1 MHNTQSFRF
10 HRQLNGFSVIEL
22 MVALAIT
29 AFLLIGLVQIFSS
42 VRASYDLQEG
52 LGRLQENARFATTFM
67 NDQLRDTGYFPFA
80 EHENPAVQIGFNF
93 PSILT
98 GDIPPPLTVNS
109 ADGGG
114 TTSDTLEVNIFDER
128 DCSGNLNPATPTGN
142 PAIGHKQIVFS
153 HDAVDSELQFTCRF
167 TLAPAVGLNP
177 PDVITN
183 QPVLNNVETLQFQY
197 GEDRTG
203 DGSADVYVDAGNWLA
218 VGNVVAIRV
227 GMILTSPDI
236 GTLPTDAQV
245 INVLNTDFPASGE
258 RELRRPVVFNINLRN
273 QTL

>member
-1 MHNTQSFRF
+1 MNSTQSLRQSQ
-10 HRQLNGFSVIEL
+10 QLNGFSVIEL

-52 LGRLQENARFATTFM
+52 LGRLQENARFANSFM

-80 EHENPAVQIGFNF
+80 EHENVDINIGFQF
-93 PSILT
+93 PSVLR
-98 GDIPPPLTVNS
+98 GDVPPPLTEDSV
-109 ADGGG
+109 DGGG
-114 TTSDTLEVNIFDER
+114 TDSDTLEVNLFDER
-128 DCSGNLNPATPTGN
+128 DCSGTLNAATATGN

-153 HDAVDSELQFTCRF
+153 HDADDNELQYTCRY
-167 TLAPAVGLNP
+167 TTAPVVAADP

-203 DGSADVYVDAGNWLA
+203 NGSADVYVDAGNWLA

-227 GMILTSPDI
+227 GLILTSPNI
-236 GTLPTDAQV
+236 GTLPPDDQV
-245 INVLNTDFPASGE
+245 INLLNTNFAASGN

>member
-1 MHNTQSFRF
+1 MNSTQSFRQPK
-10 HRQLNGFSVIEL
+10 QLNGFSVIEL

-52 LGRLQENARFATTFM
+52 LGRLQENARFANTFM
-67 NDQLRDTGYFPFA
+67 NDQLRETGYFPFA
-80 EHENPAVQIGFNF
+80 EHENPAIDIGFNF

-98 GDIPPPLTVNS
+98 GSVPPPLTVNS
-109 ADGGG
+109 TDGGG

-128 DCSGNLNPATPTGN
+128 DCSGNLNPPTTTGN
-142 PAIGHKQIVFS
+142 PAIGQKQIVFS
-153 HDAVDSELQFTCRF
+153 HDAVDNELQFTCRYNP
-167 TLAPAVGLNP
+167 TPAVGAP
-177 PDVITN
+177 TPVVINN

-197 GEDRTG
+197 GEDQTG
-203 DGSADVYVDAGNWLA
+203 NGSVDVYVDAGNWLA

-236 GTLPTDAQV
+236 GTLPADAQV
-245 INVLNTDFPASGE
+245 INLLNTNFPASGE

>member
-1 MHNTQSFRF
+1 MHDTRSFRF
-10 HRQLNGFSVIEL
+10 HRQLNGFSIIEL

-67 NDQLRDTGYFPFA
+67 NDQLRDTGYFPLP
-80 EHENPAVQIGFNF
+80 EHENPDIDIGFNF

-98 GDIPPPLTVNS
+98 GDVPPPLTLNTT
-109 ADGGG
+109 DGGG

-128 DCSGNLNPATPTGN
+128 DCSGNLNPVTTTGN
-142 PAIGHKQIVFS
+142 PAINHKQIVFV
-153 HDAVDSELQFTCRF
+153 HDAANNELQYTCRF
-167 TLAPAVGLNP
+167 GVPTLGVNP
-177 PDVITN
+177 PDIITN
-183 QPVLNNVETLQFQY
+183 QPVLNNIETLQFQY
-197 GEDRTG
+197 GEDRSG

-236 GTLPTDAQV
+236 GTLPADAQV
-245 INVLNTDFPASGE
+245 INMLNTNFPASGE

>member
-1 MHNTQSFRF
+1 MRNTQSFPQSQ
-10 HRQLNGFSVIEL
+10 QLNGFSVIEL

-67 NDQLRDTGYFPFA
+67 NDQLREAGYFPFA
-80 EHENPAVQIGFNF
+80 EHENPDVDIGFNF
-93 PSILT
+93 ASILT
-98 GDIPPPLTVNS
+98 GDVPPPLTVNS
-109 ADGGG
+109 TDGGG
-114 TTSDTLEVNIFDER
+114 TNSDTVEINIFDER
-128 DCSGNLNPATPTGN
+128 DCSGNVNPATTTGN
-142 PAIGHKQIVFS
+142 PGVGHKQVVFS
-153 HDAVDSELQFTCRF
+153 HDAVDNELQFTCRY
-167 TLAPAVGLNP
+167 TAAPAVGLNP

-197 GEDRTG
+197 GEDRDG

-227 GMILTSPDI
+227 GLILTSPDI
-236 GTLPTDAQV
+236 GTLPADAQI
-245 INVLNTDFPASGE
+245 INLLNTNFPASGD
-258 RELRRPVVFNINLRN
+258 RQLRRPVVFNINLRN